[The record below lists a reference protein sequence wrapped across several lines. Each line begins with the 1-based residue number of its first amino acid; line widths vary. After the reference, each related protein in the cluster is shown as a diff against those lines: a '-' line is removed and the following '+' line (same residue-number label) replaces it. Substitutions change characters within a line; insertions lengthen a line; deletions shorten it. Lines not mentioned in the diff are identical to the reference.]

1 MCVMLKR
8 VLVLIACLFVLSSS
22 CVFAMNVKGFSDD
35 CKIRQALEMLDD
47 IGASEI
53 FENLQENSVKI
64 MFYDLSQINF
74 TYCNHFAMNT
84 TDNWGNRYILIN
96 SKFKNA
102 PTEQIACLIAHESCH
117 KGKVATLA
125 EETTAT
131 RTEAK
136 YWTVLKKRNI
146 AYANTELTERL
157 NNLVNLERVSTVNH
171 DYIQDKISNNSFYK
185 EQLVLRERKS
195 F

>member
-1 MCVMLKR
+1 MLKR
-8 VLVLIACLFVLSSS
+8 VFVLIACLFVLSSS
-22 CVFAMNVKGFSDD
+22 ATMAANYRYFTEDVKIES
-35 CKIRQALEMLDD
+35 ALEMLDD
-47 IGASEI
+47 IGAKEI
-53 FENLQENSVKI
+53 FDNLHENSVKI
-64 MFYDLSQINF
+64 MFYDLTQISF
-74 TYCNHFAMNT
+74 KHANHFAMNT
-84 TDNWGNRYILIN
+84 VDTWGNRYILIN

-117 KGKVATLA
+117 KANKATLA
-125 EETTAT
+125 EETLAT

-146 AYANTELTERL
+146 AYANTSLTRRL
-157 NNLVNLERVSTVNH
+157 NSLANLESVSTVDN
-171 DYIQDKISNNSFYK
+171 DLIENRISNSRFYQ